1 MRQKRTILP
10 ALCYMDTKITTFIIL
25 PAIISRSNSPIT
37 RQAIAPT
44 YSGYFMRM
52 ILSSALVALAAGVS
66 MPASAVE
73 NGPGVYAGVQLGQA
87 SSSNDRIERDDL
99 SIGLRTG
106 YQINKHIGVELFR
119 NSLSFIEI
127 GYGFN
132 RNEPAHPEEHYGIA
146 VTGAFPLSERF
157 DLTGRAG
164 IGRTRMHAVVVGKDD
179 YNETDPSIG
188 GGVRFNFNPHWSM
201 NAEAMRLTKTKVTVI
216 STGFRYQF

>member
-1 MRQKRTILP
+1 MRI
-10 ALCYMDTKITTFIIL
+10 
-25 PAIISRSNSPIT
+25 
-37 RQAIAPT
+37 
-44 YSGYFMRM
+44 
-52 ILSSALVALAAGVS
+52 ILSSALVALAGGVS

-87 SSSNDRIERDDL
+87 SSSNDRFERDDL

-119 NSLSFIEI
+119 NSLSFVEI
-127 GYGFN
+127 GYGF
-132 RNEPAHPEEHYGIA
+132 RRDEPAHPEEHYGIA

-164 IGRTRMHAVVVGKDD
+164 IGRTKMHAVAVGKND
-179 YNETDPSIG
+179 YNETDPSIS